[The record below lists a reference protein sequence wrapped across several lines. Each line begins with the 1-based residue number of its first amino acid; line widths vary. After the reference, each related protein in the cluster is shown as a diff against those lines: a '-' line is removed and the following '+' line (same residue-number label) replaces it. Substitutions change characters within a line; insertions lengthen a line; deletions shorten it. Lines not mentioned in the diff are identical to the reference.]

1 MRARDETLHGMRS
14 GGTPV
19 IIYHITYDDG
29 EKVPTIALA

>member
-29 EKVPTIALA
+29 EKVPTMTL